1 MTYTTGTPRSTLS
14 TLQITSMDE
23 QQYNDLKHY
32 LETLEIPRSYD
43 AKRRK
48 NIRQQSKR
56 YFVNGDKLFRSGDP
70 PKPVLTRDDAEEPL
84 LCCISIARHAL
95 SPFYF
100 SSIRSPHFRKRTNK
114 KKRHIIIPIHKSLQ
128 PPYTDP
134 MNSAL
139 LSNILA
145 QDEELISDV
154 FSTSSSSRSSTSPTT
169 TDSDDD
175 LTQYKENSSL
185 IASSI
190 STTLLYPSQP
200 RQRSAGHPRPS
211 LPWQHR
217 RRHRKG
223 TQDAPNNA

>member
-1 MTYTTGTPRSTLS
+1 
-14 TLQITSMDE
+14 MDE

-43 AKRRK
+43 AERRK

-56 YFVNGDKLFRSGDP
+56 YFVNGDKLFRSEDP
-70 PKPVLTRDDAEEPL
+70 PKPVLARDGAEEALFVLHTDCQTRIIAIL
-84 LCCISIARHAL
+84 L
-95 SPFYF
+95 
-100 SSIRSPHFRKRTNK
+100 SSIKIT
-114 KKRHIIIPIHKSLQ
+114 SLAKLN
-128 PPYTDP
+128 Y
-134 MNSAL
+134 
-139 LSNILA
+139 NILA